1 MSFWTFVF
9 LCVITGIGYDI
20 WHKQHLAKHGHVL
33 DHKGRL
39 KPTGQPPATSPR
51 EAELEA
57 ELGELRER
65 VKVLER
71 IATDEARPL
80 ALAREI
86 ESLRDSPRDGA

>member
-39 KPTGQPPATSPR
+39 RPTGQGFVASKR

-57 ELGELRER
+57 ELAQLRDR

-71 IATDEARPL
+71 IATDEARPI